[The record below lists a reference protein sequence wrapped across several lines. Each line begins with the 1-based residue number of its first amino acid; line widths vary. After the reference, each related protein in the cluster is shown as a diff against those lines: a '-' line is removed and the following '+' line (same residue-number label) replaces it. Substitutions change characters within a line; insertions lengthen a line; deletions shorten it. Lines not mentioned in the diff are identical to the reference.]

1 MNFDICVLNVTC
13 HTLFRLQFQKL
24 RRLNRPEDRAVYYY
38 VRHGDAPLD
47 TRILTDYERGRQ
59 VVSRAHIADDLT
71 IYSQSTGKGD
81 VTNNYCPRSN

>member
-1 MNFDICVLNVTC
+1 MNDILIEHDGDVTIV
-13 HTLFRLQFQKL
+13 T
-24 RRLNRPEDRAVYYY
+24 LNRPEDRAVYYY

-59 VVSRAHIADDLT
+59 VVSRAHIANDLT

-81 VTNNYCPRSN
+81 VTQLL